1 MTTPSNNWVDITT
14 DIQYSPDLFNIP
26 PHYKKDIKSV
36 LIPYGFIKDRIAR
49 LAVDIIEDTNGPLHV
64 CCILK
69 GGYQFFSDLVTQMK
83 KIRKIDNHSVPLT
96 YDFIR
101 VKSYVNTE
109 SCGNV
114 QINISENELKKF
126 ENSDILIVE
135 DLVDTGKTMVEL
147 LKFLKQYNPR
157 SIRVAC
163 LMIKKRENNYPYIPD
178 YVGFSI
184 PDEFIVGY
192 ALDYNEH
199 YRDLDHVCIIN
210 DEAKN
215 RFSI

>member
-1 MTTPSNNWVDITT
+1 MASKRWIDITN

-36 LIPYGFIKDRIAR
+36 LIPNGFVKDRIAR
-49 LAVDIIEDTNGPLHV
+49 LAMEIIDDTNGPLNV

-69 GGYQFFSDLVTQMK
+69 GGYQFFSDLVSQMK
-83 KIRKIDNHSVPLT
+83 KIRKINNSSVPLT
-96 YDFIR
+96 YDFIK
-101 VKSYVNTE
+101 VKSYVNTTSTDNIQISLSE
-109 SCGNV
+109 SDL
-114 QINISENELKKF
+114 QKF
-126 ENSDILIVE
+126 EGKDILIVE
-135 DLVDTGKTMVEL
+135 DLVDTGKTMIKL
-147 LKFLKQYNPR
+147 LEFLKKYNPR
-157 SIRVAC
+157 SIKVAC
-163 LMIKKRENNYPYIPD
+163 LMIKKRENKDYPYVPD

-210 DEAKN
+210 DEAKE

>member
-1 MTTPSNNWVDITT
+1 MASNWVDITT
-14 DIQYSPDLFNIP
+14 NFQYSPDLFNIP

-36 LIPYGFIKDRIAR
+36 LIPFGFIKDRIAR
-49 LAVDIIEDTNGPLHV
+49 LASDIIEDSNGPLHV

-83 KIRKIDNHSVPLT
+83 KIRKNDNRSVPLT

-109 SCGNV
+109 SSGSV
-114 QINISENELKKF
+114 RISLQENELKEF
-126 ENSDILIVE
+126 EGKDILIVE
-135 DLVDTGKTMVEL
+135 DLVDTGKTMVNLLEL
-147 LKFLKQYNPR
+147 LKQYKPR
-157 SIRVAC
+157 SIKVAC
-163 LMIKKRENNYPYIPD
+163 LMIKKRENKDYPYIPD

-210 DEAKN
+210 DEAKE

>member
-1 MTTPSNNWVDITT
+1 MANSNNWIDIAS
-14 DIQYSPDLFNIP
+14 DVQYSPDLFSIP
-26 PHYKKDIKSV
+26 PHYIKDIKSV
-36 LIPYGFIKDRIAR
+36 LIPNGFVKDRIAR
-49 LAVDIIEDTNGPLHV
+49 LAFDIVNDTDGPLNI

-69 GGYQFFSDLVTQMK
+69 GGYQFFSDLVANIK
-83 KIRKIDNHSVPLT
+83 KIRKVNNQSIPLT

-109 SCGNV
+109 STGNIQV
-114 QINISENELKKF
+114 SLTENELKKY
-126 ENSDILIVE
+126 EGKDILIVE

-147 LKFLKQYNPR
+147 LKLLKKYNPK
-157 SIRVAC
+157 SIKVAC
-163 LMIKKRENNYPYIPD
+163 LMIKKRENKDYPYIPD

-210 DEAKN
+210 DEAKK

>member
-1 MTTPSNNWVDITT
+1 MASNWVDITT
-14 DIQYSPDLFNIP
+14 NFQYSPDLFNIP

-36 LIPYGFIKDRIAR
+36 LIPFGFIKDRIAR
-49 LAVDIIEDTNGPLHV
+49 LASDIIEDSNGPLHV

-83 KIRKIDNHSVPLT
+83 KIRKNDNRSVPLT

-109 SCGNV
+109 SSGSV
-114 QINISENELKKF
+114 RISLQENELKEF
-126 ENSDILIVE
+126 EGKDILIVE
-135 DLVDTGKTMVEL
+135 DLVDTGKTMVNLLEL
-147 LKFLKQYNPR
+147 LKQYKPR
-157 SIRVAC
+157 SIKVAC
-163 LMIKKRENNYPYIPD
+163 LMIKKRENKDYPYIPD

-210 DEAKN
+210 DEARE